1 VSGAARVGV
10 ASAIILVAALGF
22 FVWMQRGRSRDATAT
37 PAPAP
42 AVDRAAPAPAAAAGP
57 APAAP
62 SAAAPEA
69 AAAGRWHFHNPA
81 EDTTGV
87 PAQRL
92 NVPKPFIPHMT
103 KPNPEAIRLQLH
115 PTEP

>member
-1 VSGAARVGV
+1 MSGAARVGV
-10 ASAIILVAALGF
+10 ASAIILIAALGI
-22 FVWMQRGRSRDATAT
+22 FVWMQRGRARDATAT
-37 PAPAP
+37 PAPA
-42 AVDRAAPAPAAAAGP
+42 ADRAAPAPAAAAGP